1 MRNKEDF
8 VCIILILLIEYAL
21 SQDTC
26 ERGTCLGQFS
36 FRHFLPRSVFTTK
49 YEVSPYQC
57 ATECLL
63 RRQRCKSFNYRR
75 SALSCQL
82 CEEDSGPGGINLQ
95 PKAGSDHSN
104 INTWRNVNME
114 NLRFYYNHRYLRFV
128 QSARRSGIYPSVS
141 LTLKPAK
148 S

>member
-1 MRNKEDF
+1 M
-8 VCIILILLIEYAL
+8 EYAL

-26 ERGTCLGQFS
+26 ERGTYLGQFS
-36 FRHFLPRSVFTTK
+36 FGQFIPRSVFTTK

-57 ATECLL
+57 ATECQL

-75 SALSCQL
+75 SVLSCQL

-104 INTWRNVNME
+104 IDTWRNDNPIKPYI
-114 NLRFYYNHRYLRFV
+114 LPL
-128 QSARRSGIYPSVS
+128 VS
-141 LTLKPAK
+141 LPSYLLIYDAVINGE
-148 S
+148 